1 MDVVL
6 IRPPA
11 GYSTG
16 KKPNIKRG
24 LYLLPQGL
32 IYLGEALNR
41 GGHTTTIID
50 AEESRLQLADILK
63 TLGRIQ
69 PQVVGLAATTPSWP
83 FVEAIARKIKENFP
97 EIKIIMGGPHAMFQ
111 YQSILEQQL
120 ADAVV
125 IGEGEQSLVEYV
137 SCIEKN
143 CAPST
148 VRGIALAENGSIVYT
163 GPSSLLDIDTWG
175 IPAYHLLNIE
185 KYKKVGGVSISAMRG
200 CPYTCAFCLVPKIHD
215 TNPLQSQFEYEPRT
229 KSAQTIFHEMYYLTT
244 EYGVR
249 EFNFIDPTYTY
260 YPDRVDELCELLIRE
275 RLDIR
280 WCCQTRVDYVSYDML
295 KKMARAGCVG
305 ILFGVESESKDVL
318 DRIDKKIT
326 KQAVIDTFSMCKAV
340 GISPTP
346 SLIMG
351 LPGDSAKNAQKSIDF
366 AKELNEKFE
375 LNNYLQF
382 NTFMPSPGS
391 FVQDDLKKYDITINH
406 QLSYSFWV
414 LVPVTSTLHLS
425 YDNHL
430 ELWHK
435 TWELFFPEYYDLYL
449 EIEEC
454 AFNGTDP
461 LLDMFTEVT

>member
-41 GGHTTTIID
+41 RGHTTTIID
-50 AEESRLQLADILK
+50 AEESRLQLADIVK
-63 TLGRIQ
+63 IIGRIS

-83 FVEAIARKIKENFP
+83 FVEAIAKKIRENFP
-97 EIKIIMGGPHAMFQ
+97 ETKIIMGGPHAMFQ
-111 YQSILEQQL
+111 YQTILEQQL

-137 SCIEKN
+137 CCIEKN
-143 CAPST
+143 RAPST

-163 GPSSLLDIDTWG
+163 GPSPLIDIDAWG

-185 KYKKVGGVSISAMRG
+185 QYKKVGGVSISAMRG

-215 TNPLQSQFEYEPRT
+215 TNPLQSHFEYEPRT
-229 KSAQTIFHEMYYLTT
+229 KSAQTIFDEMYYLNA

-249 EFNFIDPTYTY
+249 EFSFIDPTCTY
-260 YPDRVDELCELLIRE
+260 YPDRIDELCELLIRE

-280 WCCQTRVDYVSYDML
+280 WCCQTRVDYVSHDML
-295 KKMARAGCVG
+295 KRMARAGCVG
-305 ILFGVESESKDVL
+305 ILFGVESESEDVL
-318 DRIDKKIT
+318 DRIDKRIT
-326 KQAVIDTFSMCKAV
+326 KQDVVDTFSMCKDV

-366 AKELNEKFE
+366 AKELNDKFE

-391 FVQDDLKKYDITINH
+391 FVQDDLEKYDITINH
-406 QLSYSFWV
+406 QLGYSFWV

-425 YDNHL
+425 YDTHL
-430 ELWHK
+430 ELWHR

-449 EIEEC
+449 EIEDC
-454 AFNGTDP
+454 AFSGADP